1 MISVPLTPGSLTLM
15 NLIPIGRPSTRNPML
30 VQQVSRNIIRPL
42 DPTISNM
49 STSLNWAIHMVT
61 MVLCEVVSV
70 EGLLCLETSTPGAI
84 WGLAG
89 KSTSGASMRAATG
102 GAGAL
107 LVLAE
112 DAQGV
117 STGIPGSIRG
127 SYGGVDVILW
137 VYFAYPVGGLDVI
150 GGTSTIP

>member
-1 MISVPLTPGSLTLM
+1 MISVPLTPRSLTPM
-15 NLIPIGRPSTRNPML
+15 NLIPIGRSSTRNPML
-30 VQQVSRNIIRPL
+30 VQQVSGKIIRPL
-42 DPTISNM
+42 DSTISNT

-84 WGLAG
+84 WGFAS
-89 KSTSGASMRAATG
+89 KSTRGASMRAG

-107 LVLAE
+107 VVLAE
-112 DAQGV
+112 DARGG
-117 STGIPGSIRG
+117 STGIPRRIRG
-127 SYGGVDVILW
+127 SNGGDDVILW
-137 VYFAYPVGGLDVI
+137 VYFAYPVGGLDII